1 MKSELKS
8 NNLFYGY
15 CFKMICRCP
24 VSLHKDP
31 WKMTRGKS
39 AFTKTFTDVDLP
51 VTLKLLT
58 EVNTSEQDSKW
69 TTFPLGYFKHL
80 HSHIV

>member
-1 MKSELKS
+1 
-8 NNLFYGY
+8 
-15 CFKMICRCP
+15 
-24 VSLHKDP
+24 
-31 WKMTRGKS
+31 MTTGKS

-80 HSHIV
+80 HSQIV